1 MKGSS
6 SGNEVIDERYRQIHQ
21 ENWQTGTTFG
31 RTLSKS
37 FVSWKPFVW
46 NTVCVVINNTT
57 THITT
62 FINSVA
68 VYESNEFKIDMKREE
83 HSLSIMGWLG
93 DGVYYWPMFGALTDL
108 HIWGSTNTDS
118 F

>member
-1 MKGSS
+1 MKGSF

-46 NTVCVVINNTT
+46 NTVCVVM
-57 THITT
+57 
-62 FINSVA
+62 S
-68 VYESNEFKIDMKREE
+68 S
-83 HSLSIMGWLG
+83 GLG
-93 DGVYYWPMFGALTDL
+93 YFRTYLNGKFAQEDKYSGQ
-108 HIWGSTNTDS
+108 
-118 F
+118 

>member
-1 MKGSS
+1 MKGPF

-46 NTVCVVINNTT
+46 NTVCVVMSSGLGYFRTYLNG
-57 THITT
+57 
-62 FINSVA
+62 
-68 VYESNEFKIDMKREE
+68 KIVQEDKYSGRYLVVSLVVRILNCLKRPEE
-83 HSLSIMGWLG
+83 HTHKI
-93 DGVYYWPMFGALTDL
+93 YF
-108 HIWGSTNTDS
+108 ISTS
-118 F
+118 